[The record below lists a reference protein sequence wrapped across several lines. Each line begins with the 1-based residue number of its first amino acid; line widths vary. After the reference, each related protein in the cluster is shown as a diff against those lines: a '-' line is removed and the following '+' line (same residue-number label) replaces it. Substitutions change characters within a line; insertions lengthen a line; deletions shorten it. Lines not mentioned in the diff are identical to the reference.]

1 MILDH
6 ELQAIQ
12 HRLHTLERR
21 QRLTLIGWVGSL
33 VVVLLGAAAAQ
44 VFSQPE
50 ILRARGLEI
59 VDDAGKVRIALTV
72 DRVPGMPSGQRGVSG
87 VWIMDGSGTH
97 LAALNS
103 TPAGAASLTFLD
115 PAHPLQFGGVSLD
128 GLIISDRKGR
138 GRVQVSPDGLGLWD
152 VGRRMRLLLALHEDQ
167 DVGLTLFDPTG
178 RLRSAL
184 DVNHHGSPALT
195 LFDST
200 GQRRFSAP

>member
-1 MILDH
+1 MMQEHDLRS
-6 ELQAIQ
+6 IQ
-12 HRLHTLERR
+12 QCLRTLERR
-21 QRLTLIGWVGSL
+21 QRFTLIGWVSSL
-33 VVVLLGAAAAQ
+33 VIVLLGAVAAQ

-50 ILRARGLEI
+50 VLRARGLEI
-59 VDDAGKVRIALTV
+59 VDDAGKVRIALSV
-72 DRVPGMPSGQRGVSG
+72 DRVPGMPSGQRGISG

-103 TPAGAASLTFLD
+103 TPAGVASLTFLD

-138 GRVQVSPDGLGLWD
+138 GRVQVSPDALSVWD

-178 RLRSAL
+178 RLRGAL

-200 GQRRFSAP
+200 GQKRFSAP

>member
-1 MILDH
+1 MMPEHDLRS
-6 ELQAIQ
+6 IQ
-12 HRLHTLERR
+12 QCLRTLERR
-21 QRLTLIGWVGSL
+21 QRFTLIGWVSSL
-33 VVVLLGAAAAQ
+33 VIVLVGAVAAQ

-50 ILRARGLEI
+50 VLRARGLEI
-59 VDDAGKVRIALTV
+59 VDDAGKVRIALSV
-72 DRVPGMPSGQRGVSG
+72 DRVPGMPSGQRGISG

-103 TPAGAASLTFLD
+103 TPAGVASLTFLD

-152 VGRRMRLLLALHEDQ
+152 VGRRVRLLLALDENQ

-178 RLRSAL
+178 RPRGAL
-184 DVNHHGSPALT
+184 DVNHHGNPTLT
-195 LFDST
+195 LFDSA
-200 GQRRFSAP
+200 GQKRFSAP